1 MEILDPDLWNDDG
14 TPKRPSKAYMDGL
27 AVIQANYEGMARLVD
42 ETKPVERS
50 DKPVVSTGESYL
62 NYARIKREA
71 RSQRSPEVGDIVH
84 FWGGK
89 ADEPELDHCFAA
101 IVMEVASFNHEATI
115 RVHVPHEAFMDW
127 HVDHDEDKGHD
138 TWHWPCGEGQ

>member
-14 TPKRPSKAYMDGL
+14 TPKRPSQNYMK
-27 AVIQANYEGMARLVD
+27 RLREAQD
-42 ETKPVERS
+42 LEAIDPATPVKREREL
-50 DKPVVSTGESYL
+50 DDAFL
-62 NYARIKREA
+62 NYARIRQDAKQ
-71 RSQRSPEVGDIVH
+71 QRPPEVGDIVH

-89 ADEPELDHCFAA
+89 EDPTHDHCFAA
-101 IVMEVASFNHEATI
+101 IVMETESFTDAATI

-138 TWHWPCGEGQ
+138 TWHWPCGEGR

>member
-14 TPKRPSKAYMDGL
+14 TPKRPSAQYM
-27 AVIQANYEGMARLVD
+27 QRLD
-42 ETKPVERS
+42 EAQQGDNSVF
-50 DKPVVSTGESYL
+50 L
-62 NYARIKREA
+62 NFARIKREA
-71 RSQRSPEVGDIVH
+71 RAARAPEIGDIVH

-89 ADEPELDHCFAA
+89 ENPEHDHCFAA
-101 IVMEVASFNHEATI
+101 IVMETETFSDAATI

-127 HVDHDEDKGHD
+127 HCDHDEEKGHN

>member
-14 TPKRPSKAYMDGL
+14 TPKRPSKEYMESLAEAQQGDGSVFL
-27 AVIQANYEGMARLVD
+27 
-42 ETKPVERS
+42 S
-50 DKPVVSTGESYL
+50 F
-62 NYARIKREA
+62 ARIKREA
-71 RSQRSPEVGDIVH
+71 KQERGPEIGDIVH

-89 ADEPELDHCFAA
+89 EDPAYDHCFAA
-101 IVMEVASFNHEATI
+101 IVMEVESFTDVATI

-138 TWHWPCGEGQ
+138 TWHWPCGEGR